1 MTEVSTAPIA
11 PYVHRA
17 ATLEFAR
24 RRLTFAT
31 SHGLFSSHQVDVGSQ
46 LLLRTLEPV
55 VAERGAEGA
64 RVLDLGCGYG
74 TLGAALATMPGVA
87 SAHLVDR
94 DALALDFARANAQQ
108 NGVEDRV
115 TVAPSL
121 GLDEVAASDGY
132 DLVVSNVPGKAGE
145 PIIRAMLLGMLGVL
159 APDTGN
165 GGGLAAVVVIEPI
178 RDLVA
183 TTLARADIEV
193 TLRRDTADY
202 SVFHYRPA
210 ATPASVASLPRP
222 VDGFASGLYDHGSVS
237 FENAHD
243 VEVTIA
249 TVQSVPGYDRVD
261 TTEIAVTRRM
271 PPARRAAH
279 VLISNVTQG
288 YLAAWLLPTH
298 ADARFILVDR
308 DLLALRTARRTLLTL
323 GCAEDRVEL
332 RHVGACNASTL
343 RDAQADLVV
352 GALREDA
359 GAPAVEAEYAALLGA
374 LAPGGHAVLAGSST
388 AVTRLLA
395 LPLPAGLRASRTRH
409 RGTSVLEV
417 IRAAG

>member
-1 MTEVSTAPIA
+1 MTEVPFAPIA
-11 PYVHRA
+11 PYVHRD

-55 VAERGAEGA
+55 IAGRGADGA

-74 TLGAALATMPGVA
+74 TLGVALATLPGVA

-94 DALALDFARANAQQ
+94 DALALDFARENARR
-108 NGVEDRV
+108 NGIEAHV

-121 GLDEVAASDGY
+121 GLDDVAASEGY

-145 PIIRAMLLGMLGVL
+145 AIIASMLLEMLGVL
-159 APDTGN
+159 RPD
-165 GGGLAAVVVIEPI
+165 GLAAVVVIEPI
-178 RDLVA
+178 REFVA
-183 TTLARADIEV
+183 STLARAAVEV

-210 ATPASVASLPRP
+210 AGASFPVPA
-222 VDGFASGLYDHGSVS
+222 DGFARGLYDHGTVS
-237 FENAHD
+237 FEDAHD

-249 TVQSVPGYDRVD
+249 TVQGVPGFNRVD
-261 TTEIAVTRRM
+261 TTEVAVTRRM
-271 PPARRAAH
+271 PPARRAAR

-288 YLAAWLLPTH
+288 YLAAWLLPVH
-298 ADARFILVDR
+298 AEARFILVDR
-308 DLLALRTARRTLLTL
+308 DLLALQTARRTLLAL
-323 GCAEDRVEL
+323 GCADDRVET
-332 RHVGACNASTL
+332 RHIGACDASTL
-343 RDAQADLVV
+343 QDAQADLVV

-374 LAPGGHAVLAGSST
+374 LAPWGHAVLAAGST
-388 AVTRLLA
+388 AITRLLA
-395 LPLPAGLRASRTRH
+395 LPLPAGLKASRTRH

-417 IRAAG
+417 TRGV